1 MSATTEVPSAQS
13 FSLGEPIGQ
22 VERSAGSRSSKTGND
37 SPPADLGPSTNSHH
51 TEDTSSSA
59 NSTEALAK
67 GDEGASSS
75 RTEQESEL
83 RRRGAK
89 GKSKPSSALGVAGVD
104 SEVDAHDDEAGD
116 KDDSAKAGSKS
127 GSAGKNNGS
136 VLAGAREMLQER
148 MKSPLMG
155 SINLEDFRENLAK
168 NVEVK

>member
-22 VERSAGSRSSKTGND
+22 MERSAGSRSSKTGND
-37 SPPADLGPSTNSHH
+37 STPA
-51 TEDTSSSA
+51 SSA
-59 NSTEALAK
+59 NSTEAHAK

-75 RTEQESEL
+75 RSEQETEL

-89 GKSKPSSALGVAGVD
+89 GKSKPSSALGVAGID
-104 SEVDAHDDEAGD
+104 ADVDAHDDEAGD
-116 KDDSAKAGSKS
+116 KDDGAKAGSKS
-127 GSAGKNNGS
+127 GSVGKNNGS